1 MAELRRA
8 STVLLRSKSISAFA
22 RDGYYIGTNYEVTG
36 PKHRPR
42 WRSGE
47 APVQKAA
54 MKALCGASALTLVD
68 VTGRPF
74 WAMFAPSP

>member
-8 STVLLRSKSISAFA
+8 STVLHRSKSISAFA

-36 PKHRPR
+36 PKDRPR

-54 MKALCGASALTLVD
+54 MKALCGVSALMCS
-68 VTGRPF
+68 RP
-74 WAMFAPSP
+74 SEGTYIDSLC